1 MSKFCCTF
9 FSNIVLF
16 KFCLFILPK
25 CGNSGWSS
33 SVGNADGKVVGKK
46 VGNVYVGN
54 FDGEVVGLVVVPH
67 HKNL

>member
-1 MSKFCCTF
+1 
-9 FSNIVLF
+9 
-16 KFCLFILPK
+16 LFILPK